1 MNRCMTDDHIGRKC
15 LLRGIPP
22 HQAVQHGYGHAV
34 VNAFWLVINGEV
46 AFVMQVGFMI
56 LEVGSVP
63 LNTQKRWLFVLRT

>member
-1 MNRCMTDDHIGRKC
+1 MTDDHIGRKC

-34 VNAFWLVINGEV
+34 IDAFWLVINGEV

-56 LEVGSVP
+56 LEVGSVS

>member
-1 MNRCMTDDHIGRKC
+1 MTDDHIGRKC

-56 LEVGSVP
+56 LEVGSVDVP
-63 LNTQKRWLFVLRT
+63 LKTQKRWLFVLRT